1 MFIWFLP
8 IYSHLLL
15 IFHKQTVFWCHHIC
29 SSNSFSTH
37 SNGESQPQA
46 VAWGAHRDLPQVVRT
61 ISRVGEA
68 IPWGWFMALCLPRYM
83 NWMDLVRVYSD
94 IVGILKNQWWLAIWY
109 SVGTLDSWY
118 IYIPEGCNPVPIWLI
133 HNWRRLESC
142 HNPVGPAQSAT
153 VVRCNCW
160 ILGCWSG
167 EKYLLIMVNGIL
179 MVHNG
184 ILMGYSSNI
193 VTCYPAWW
201 WLEWFGTMDFLWLS
215 HHIGNFIIPTD
226 FHSIIFQRG
235 RLKPPTSISHY
246 HFLGVPHPS
255 PSFTKQGQN

>member
-83 NWMDLVRVYSD
+83 NWMDLVRVYSA

-118 IYIPEGCNPVPIWLI
+118 IYIYQKDVIQFPYDSFTTEGD
-133 HNWRRLESC
+133 WRAATIQLGQPSL
-142 HNPVGPAQSAT
+142 PQSFAAT
-153 VVRCNCW
+153 VEFWVVEVVKN
-160 ILGCWSG
+160 
-167 EKYLLIMVNGIL
+167 
-179 MVHNG
+179 
-184 ILMGYSSNI
+184 
-193 VTCYPAWW
+193 TC
-201 WLEWFGTMDFLWLS
+201 
-215 HHIGNFIIPTD
+215 
-226 FHSIIFQRG
+226 
-235 RLKPPTSISHY
+235 
-246 HFLGVPHPS
+246 
-255 PSFTKQGQN
+255 